1 METKLGVW
9 ALVSVLAFSVVG
21 CSGAGVGSASETP
34 GEANVDSVTGALTTT
49 YQAESA
55 FDLEEGV
62 VETVNA
68 GYTGSGYVNIDN
80 DPNTF
85 AWYII
90 NQPSAKTVA
99 VTVRYANGTAVNR
112 PFDVHANGHSSI
124 RASGAPTGSWTTW
137 KTVTVNVPVDAG
149 SNDFFFSSVTADG
162 MPNIDKFDITR

>member
-1 METKLGVW
+1 MKLQLGVW
-9 ALVSVLAFSVVG
+9 TLAGLFSVSVVG
-21 CSGAGVGSASETP
+21 CSGAGTSSESTP
-34 GEANVDSVTGALTTT
+34 GESQVDSVTGALTTT

-80 DPNTF
+80 NANSF

-90 NQPSAKTVA
+90 NQPSAKTVS
-99 VTVRYANGTAVNR
+99 VTVRYANGTSVNR
-112 PFDVHANGHSSI
+112 PFDIHANGHKLVNLT
-124 RASGAPTGSWTTW
+124 GAPTGSWTTW
-137 KTVTVNVPVDAG
+137 RTVTAAVPMDAG
-149 SNDFFFSSVTADG
+149 NNDFFMSSVTADG